1 MKKLILLL
9 LFIPLVSF
17 GQTTLRYD
25 WRSDKLITVYKG
37 NPNIAKIDYSAIRQ
51 RKILNNQQKIIRQQQ
66 EGFVNQTKILY
77 EQIYTQNLNIE
88 VGDKEHQDFVNK
100 YTLAHFTVLNDLY
113 NLYTKGEISYEVFN
127 GSIETLHNA
136 YNNWFNFLA
145 RGIALDGEKLEMK
158 NVISYNSKGIKN
170 ITEIGIDITV
180 NNEHNIS
187 WYPYFKALT
196 RVYVYDD
203 KGRLI
208 NGQYDNKL
216 TKYHFSDLHK
226 HIKSANKTEIG
237 TQNIK
242 QKGRVKYGFLPL

>member
-9 LFIPLVSF
+9 LFIPLVSI

-37 NPNIAKIDYSAIRQ
+37 NPNIAKIDHSAIRQ

-145 RGIALDGEKLEMK
+145 RGIAHDGEKLEMK

-170 ITEIGIDITV
+170 IL
-180 NNEHNIS
+180 
-187 WYPYFKALT
+187 K
-196 RVYVYDD
+196 
-203 KGRLI
+203 
-208 NGQYDNKL
+208 
-216 TKYHFSDLHK
+216 
-226 HIKSANKTEIG
+226 
-237 TQNIK
+237 
-242 QKGRVKYGFLPL
+242 